1 MEYIF
6 LRGEESSTVRSIH
19 LMTLIRPPV
28 WLIQEVFQF
37 ASNFSDALPAVLQ
50 PSPSGC
56 DAPAL

>member
-1 MEYIF
+1 
-6 LRGEESSTVRSIH
+6 
-19 LMTLIRPPV
+19 MTLIRPPV